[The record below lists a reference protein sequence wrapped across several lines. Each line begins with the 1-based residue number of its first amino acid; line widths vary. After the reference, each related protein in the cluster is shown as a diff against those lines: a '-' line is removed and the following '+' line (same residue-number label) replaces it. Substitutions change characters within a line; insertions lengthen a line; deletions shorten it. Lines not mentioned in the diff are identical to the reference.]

1 MKVSKS
7 PVVRELEY
15 IEPLWTVL
23 LSGSTTIISRA
34 PLANAPSI
42 VCGVWISPIHCW
54 APIE

>member
-1 MKVSKS
+1 
-7 PVVRELEY
+7 VVRELEY

-34 PLANAPSI
+34 PLAKAPSI
-42 VCGVWISPIHCW
+42 VWGAWISLIHCW